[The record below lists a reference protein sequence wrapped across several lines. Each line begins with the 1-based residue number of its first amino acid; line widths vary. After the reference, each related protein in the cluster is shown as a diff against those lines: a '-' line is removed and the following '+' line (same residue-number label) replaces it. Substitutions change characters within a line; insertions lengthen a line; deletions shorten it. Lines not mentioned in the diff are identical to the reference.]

1 VRERSRPLYG
11 LMGPDQGGTVFGVAR
26 NWLRI
31 LRCRIMGL
39 TPTLWR
45 QRPERWLSRSLKRH
59 PLICFALVLFA
70 GQCACAFAMELL
82 IPKPSPLRGYVT
94 SIFLPLGLS
103 FVAAGL
109 LLAFGEWKAA
119 ASRSQSDRRRGAR
132 RRMHPTSVRPL
143 HGLGDFSFGWL
154 LLRSRMYLTA
164 AS

>member
-119 ASRSQSDRRRGAR
+119 ASPEAK
-132 RRMHPTSVRPL
+132 VIVVV
-143 HGLGDFSFGWL
+143 GLGVECIL
-154 LLRSRMYLTA
+154 LPFVHYMALAILVLAGCYYARECI
-164 AS
+164 